1 MLFLGDLR
9 MRRYLIGCLAAA
21 ALAMPVAA
29 LASFSNMYVF
39 GDSLSDNGNL
49 YGWTGA
55 PNPVTGGVDPDTG
68 LPTSDTPT
76 PIPLSPPYSPPPG
89 LPGTFQNGPSYSQ
102 LLWTGLQA
110 ANHLPVAGNLNPR
123 GLLPWG
129 PPALD
134 PNPPA
139 GTNYAVGGARSRYH
153 RFDLTDP
160 DTGQLVPQAT
170 WPLPPAPGAAT
181 YYPFSLRGQFDQFA
195 MDVSGIVDPNALFV
209 VWSGSN
215 DVGDALLLFDPTAAD
230 PFANVNLRMQEAL
243 QDVGAVLG
251 GLVTAGAEYLLVPN
265 VPDLGL
271 TPELKMKGSEAVL
284 LATGLSAAY
293 NVALEGIIG
302 SLFSINSDLTVYS
315 FDTFALLQQVAAHPG
330 DFGFTNVTD
339 PCLVN
344 FFVGSVIDP
353 AKPVTV
359 CPNPDEFLFWDIN
372 HPSAATQ
379 QILANGMLSAIPEP
393 GSWLLVGIGLVAV
406 FSIRRGRR
414 ASLLAADVA
423 TA

>member
-1 MLFLGDLR
+1 
-9 MRRYLIGCLAAA
+9 MRRYLIGCLAAV
-21 ALAMPVAA
+21 ALVMPVAA
-29 LASFSNMYVF
+29 LAGFSNMYVF

-55 PNPVTGGVDPDTG
+55 PNPVTGV
-68 LPTSDTPT
+68 T
-76 PIPLSPPYSPPPG
+76 PIPVAPPYSPG
-89 LPGTFQNGPSYSQ
+89 RFQNGPSYSE

-110 ANHLPVAGNLNPR
+110 ANHLPAGGDLKPR

-153 RFDLTDP
+153 RFDVPTDP
-160 DTGQLVPQAT
+160 KTQRLVPPVT
-170 WPLPPAPGAAT
+170 TPLGAAT
-181 YYPFSLRGQFDQFA
+181 FYPFSLRGQFAQFA
-195 MDVSGIVDPNALFV
+195 MDVSGSVDPDALFVDPGALFV

-215 DVGDALLLFDPTAAD
+215 DVGDALLLFDPDPAAAD

-243 QDVGAVLG
+243 QDVGTVLG

-271 TPELKMKGSEAVL
+271 TPELNVSPGAAF

-293 NVALEGIIG
+293 NAALEGIIAG
-302 SLFSINSDLTVYS
+302 LFSINPNLTVYS

-330 DFGFTNVTD
+330 DFGFTNVTE

-344 FFVGSVIDP
+344 FFVGGAIDP
-353 AKPVTV
+353 AEPVTV

-379 QILANGMLSAIPEP
+379 RILANGMLSAIPEP
-393 GSWLLVGIGLVAV
+393 GSWLLVGIGLVAL
-406 FSIRRGRR
+406 SLRRSGRR
-414 ASLLAADVA
+414 ATTVPAASFARV
-423 TA
+423 